1 MIAPVTSGRLSNSTW
16 LCVTKSALI
25 FGADFAGAVRV
36 LLGKPD
42 PFDRRM
48 AGRHLAAEQPD
59 AAAADD
65 REPDVGRLRFH
76 DFFIAGLIARAV
88 SSALR
93 SAIAEIVSLVS
104 GRSTG
109 SPRSADRSAA
119 L

>member
-1 MIAPVTSGRLSNSTW
+1 M
-16 LCVTKSALI
+16 TKSAPI

-36 LLGKPD
+36 LLGEPD

-48 AGRHLAAEQPD
+48 ARRHLAAEQPD

-65 REPDVGRLRFH
+65 READALWLISSCVQPRA
-76 DFFIAGLIARAV
+76 DFSVLN
-88 SSALR
+88 